1 MSHFLHLK
9 YMTAKGLNQLVL
21 DFYDGLI
28 ERSHCFQQ
36 NSSLILC
43 HVIPNTLIL
52 ALKLARGHKLW
63 GLVACKAHFT
73 GT

>member
-1 MSHFLHLK
+1 
-9 YMTAKGLNQLVL
+9 MTAKGLNQLVL

-28 ERSHCFQQ
+28 EGSHCFQCT
-36 NSSLILC
+36 NSSLILS

-63 GLVACKAHFT
+63 GLVACKADFT